1 MGSGRCAVRP
11 GIQGRSGV
19 DARQICS
26 PESVITITELSL
38 FPCFSHHAIFAYF
51 MECRRGRSGG
61 GGLEDRRPE
70 RPRRER
76 GYLLMSMA
84 LLITSGEAARTGSLI
99 PWVSTPDLGSI

>member
-26 PESVITITELSL
+26 PESVIITELSL
-38 FPCFSHHAIFAYF
+38 FPCFFSPRDIRLFHGVSSRPIG
-51 MECRRGRSGG
+51 GRSAGG
-61 GGLEDRRPE
+61 SGGLAG
-70 RPRRER
+70 R

-84 LLITSGEAARTGSLI
+84 LLITSAEVARIVSLI
-99 PWVSTPDLGSI
+99 ACGSRPDL